1 MSPSQYWDFMTHFV
15 LCIPVMISIPQVER
29 NGLVSPIE
37 PSMYDWPL
45 SQIYS
50 LSVLDGVFCL
60 NLFIWDSSP
69 RYYRG
74 ALAPHARWVTQQCP
88 KTLRYCGE
96 RALVCR
102 ANTMLFYSD
111 LFLLPTIILSTSIN
125 VDLIYSFSVAN

>member
-1 MSPSQYWDFMTHFV
+1 MSPSQYWDVMTHFV

-60 NLFIWDSSP
+60 NLSSSGILAPPPAMDAHKVLPRCPSSP
-69 RYYRG
+69 CPLG
-74 ALAPHARWVTQQCP
+74 HTAVSKNTEILWGESSSLQSQHHAI
-88 KTLRYCGE
+88 
-96 RALVCR
+96 
-102 ANTMLFYSD
+102 LF
-111 LFLLPTIILSTSIN
+111 
-125 VDLIYSFSVAN
+125 